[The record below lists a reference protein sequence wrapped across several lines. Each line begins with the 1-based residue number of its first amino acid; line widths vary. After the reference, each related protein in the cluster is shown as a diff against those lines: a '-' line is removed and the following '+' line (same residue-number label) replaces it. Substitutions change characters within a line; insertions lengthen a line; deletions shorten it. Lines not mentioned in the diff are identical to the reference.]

1 MRDEPGAGGGS
12 GSGEMRVED
21 VLEVPAVD
29 AFPAARDVPKGIV
42 RDYFETIV
50 ICVIF
55 VIFARAFVFQ
65 QSKIPTGSMIPTLLI
80 GDYIMVNKFVYSPA
94 STPLGRSLLPVREIR
109 RGDIIVFKFPE
120 EPEKDYIKRVIGLPG
135 EFIEIKNKTVYING
149 VPLVEPYKIH
159 ETDLT
164 PESWTKIKEGEAP
177 LSAAQPA
184 QRRWVYREHEF
195 EFKQMLIP
203 EDSYFC
209 MGDNRDNSKDSRS
222 WGTVPRANV
231 KGKAFIIWWSFSGEE
246 GDYVKTSV
254 LERVKSIVNK
264 LTHFFAKSKSRYR
277 RCLHFIT

>member
-1 MRDEPGAGGGS
+1 MAEAEAGTS
-12 GSGEMRVED
+12 D
-21 VLEVPAVD
+21 VIMTHPADAKVD
-29 AFPAARDVPKGIV
+29 AREIPKGIV

-80 GDYIMVNKFVYSPA
+80 GDYIMVNKFIYSP
-94 STPLGRSLLPVREIR
+94 STSSLEKTLLPFREIR

-149 VPLVEPYKIH
+149 APLDEPYKIH
-159 ETDLT
+159 ETDLN
-164 PESWTKIKEGEAP
+164 PESWAKIKEGDAP

-184 QRRWVYREHEF
+184 PRRWAYREHDF
-195 EFKQMLIP
+195 DFSQTLIP
-203 EDSYFC
+203 ENSYFC

-222 WGTVPRANV
+222 WGFVPRDNV
-231 KGKAFIIWWSFSGEE
+231 KGKAFIIWWSFAGEE
-246 GDYVKTSV
+246 GDYVRTSV
-254 LERVKSIVNK
+254 VDRVKSIGNK
-264 LTHFFAKSKSRYR
+264 LTHFFSKSRYR
-277 RCLHFIT
+277 RCLRFIT